1 MALVE
6 ADLVWSVCFMLM
18 LLSGCFFVALKR
30 PHISAPKS
38 EGHQPVVNLPT
49 EQPHAPNLAPGKI
62 LSSRWQVS
70 FL

>member
-1 MALVE
+1 
-6 ADLVWSVCFMLM
+6 MLM

-62 LSSRWQVS
+62 LSSR
-70 FL
+70 